1 MVTTKHCCYGV
12 CRSDTRYGHRDHMKG
27 VFFIPFP
34 KPRSLAQKCQRWIR
48 ACNREDFTAQNVTKD
63 TYICSLHFVGGKGP
77 TAEFPDPITAVPA
90 CSMQLE
96 TITHKRKAP
105 TPGNEDTVEIAKKK
119 RRRKRLTHNLPAP
132 STSTASSQEAED
144 ESTDLQ
150 TNDDTTIPINA
161 ATALLDLSSV
171 WVVAAQVMSDG
182 RSIDKMD
189 KSCQTDT
196 NLEEAMGL
204 KMENQTLKEE
214 LSRRLYQHVA
224 PPQKPPFS
232 VDEVKNDVK
241 QFKFYTGLTWLQFMS
256 LWDFLGP
263 SRDKLPRY
271 KSSVKSDKSPGKR
284 PGVKRKLDPLDELFL
299 TLTRLSSGLLH
310 KDLAYRFGICVR
322 SVSEIVIAWIQ
333 FMYLEF
339 SALKKP
345 MFASREIVARN
356 LPSCFEKL
364 EGIRIIIDF
373 AKFFVEQASNS
384 EHQGNHYSSKKML
397 EAYKVLIG
405 VSPTGDVMFVS
416 DAYAESASDVEIV
429 KQSGFLDHLEAGDLV
444 FADRGLAISEVLA
457 EKGVHLNIPL
467 CLKGRRTLTPEE
479 EIYSKQTSTARTN
492 VKNCIRGINKFRLLS
507 KVIPLSLQP
516 VYSQIVFVASCLV
529 NFQEAS
535 VT

>member
-12 CRSDTRYGHRDHMKG
+12 CRSDSRYAHRDHMKG

-48 ACNREDFTAQNVTKD
+48 ACNREGFTAQNVTKY

-90 CSMQLE
+90 CPMQSE
-96 TITHKRKAP
+96 TLTHKRKAP
-105 TPGNEDTVEIAKKK
+105 TPGNEDTVEVAKMK
-119 RRRKRLTHNLPAP
+119 RSKRKRLAHNLPAP

-150 TNDDTTIPINA
+150 TNDDTTINA

-182 RSIDKMD
+182 RSIDKVD

-196 NLEEAMGL
+196 NLEEAMEL

-214 LSRRLYQHVA
+214 LSRRIYEHVA

-232 VDEVKNDVK
+232 VEEVKNDDK

-271 KSSVKSDKSPGKR
+271 KSSEKSPDKR
-284 PGVKRKLDPLDELFL
+284 RGVKRNLDPLDELFL
-299 TLTRLSSGLLH
+299 TLISLNSGLLH
-310 KDLAYRFGICVR
+310 KDLAYRFGICV
-322 SVSEIVIAWIQ
+322 SLVSEIVIAWIQ
-333 FMYLEF
+333 FMYLKF
-339 SALKKP
+339 SALKKS

-364 EGIRIIIDF
+364 EGLRIIIDF

-384 EHQGNHYSSKKML
+384 EHQGNLYSSKTIL
-397 EAYKVLIG
+397 EVYKVLMG

-416 DAYAESASDVEIV
+416 DACAESVSDVEIV
-429 KQSGFLDHLEAGDLV
+429 KQSGFLDHLESGDLV

-457 EKGVHLNIPL
+457 EKGVHFNIPP
-467 CLKGRRTLTPEE
+467 CLKGRKTLTPEE

-492 VKNCIRGINKFRLLS
+492 VKNCVRGINKFKLLS
-507 KVIPLSLQP
+507 TVIPLSLQP

-529 NFQEAS
+529 NFQEAP
-535 VT
+535 VA